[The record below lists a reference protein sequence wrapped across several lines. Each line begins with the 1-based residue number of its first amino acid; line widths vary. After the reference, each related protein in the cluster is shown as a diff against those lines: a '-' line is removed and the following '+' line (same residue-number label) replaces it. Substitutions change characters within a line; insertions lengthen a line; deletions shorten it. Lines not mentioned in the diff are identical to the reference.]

1 MATSYDGIVV
11 GSGPN
16 GLCAA
21 ITLAQTGRS
30 VLVVEANSYIGGG
43 LHSAEL
49 TEPGFIHD
57 VCSAVHPLAVAT
69 SFLPSLPLASHGLT
83 WIQPNLPLAHPL
95 DSGHSAVLDSLEGT
109 GYVDKDGALHAPEQ
123 AYSRL
128 MQRIV
133 RNWRAIEHDFL
144 APLGV
149 PQHPLA
155 DVHFAVKALLPA
167 ALLARSALASSESRA
182 LFAGLAAHSFL
193 PLTDLGTSAVALVL
207 AAAGHREGWPIP
219 MGGSRSI
226 AQALASY
233 FRSLGGEIVTGWQV
247 RSLDEL
253 PRAPIV
259 LCDTGPHAL
268 AAMAPRLPAE
278 FQRALKRYRYGAAAF
293 KLDWALREPIPWRNS
308 ACRRAGT
315 VHLGGTLEEIIEA
328 ERAPAHGR
336 HAAQPFVLLAQPSLF
351 DASRAPSGRHT
362 AWAYC
367 HVPHASKIDMTA
379 QIEAQVE
386 RFAPGFGDV
395 VLARSVRTPADL
407 ERANANLVGGDI
419 AGGMTDLRQILLRPT
434 WRGYRTPVRGL
445 YLCSASTPPGGGVH
459 GLCGYYAAQAALKDF
474 ASKGE

>member
-1 MATSYDGIVV
+1 
-11 GSGPN
+11 
-16 GLCAA
+16 
-21 ITLAQTGRS
+21 
-30 VLVVEANSYIGGG
+30 
-43 LHSAEL
+43 
-49 TEPGFIHD
+49 
-57 VCSAVHPLAVAT
+57 
-69 SFLPSLPLASHGLT
+69 
-83 WIQPNLPLAHPL
+83 
-95 DSGHSAVLDSLEGT
+95 
-109 GYVDKDGALHAPEQ
+109 
-123 AYSRL
+123 
-128 MQRIV
+128 
-133 RNWRAIEHDFL
+133 
-144 APLGV
+144 
-149 PQHPLA
+149 
-155 DVHFAVKALLPA
+155 
-167 ALLARSALASSESRA
+167 
-182 LFAGLAAHSFL
+182 
-193 PLTDLGTSAVALVL
+193 
-207 AAAGHREGWPIP
+207 

-233 FRSLGGEIVTGWQV
+233 FRSLGGEDRHWVAGAFSGRAAARSRSFFVTQALMRWRQWRRVCLLNFSWLPSAIVT
-247 RSLDEL
+247 
-253 PRAPIV
+253 
-259 LCDTGPHAL
+259 
-268 AAMAPRLPAE
+268 APRRSSWIGLCANPFRGAIPPAG
-278 FQRALKRYRYGAAAF
+278 ALVG
-293 KLDWALREPIPWRNS
+293 
-308 ACRRAGT
+308 
-315 VHLGGTLEEIIEA
+315 VHLGGTLEEIIEE

-351 DASRAPSGRHT
+351 DVWRAPSGRHT